1 MLYVFFFIYNL
12 YFEFVISLVF
22 VMACT
27 ISN

>member
-12 YFEFVISLVF
+12 YFEVVISLVF
-22 VMACT
+22 VIACT